1 MPARAL
7 ARALVLG
14 ATLLLAGLVLGRVD
28 LVAMAAPFLLG
39 PTLGLSRRTPPR
51 LGAVLEL
58 SATELPEGLV
68 SNGTVRVAADADLD
82 AVTIRI
88 GLPPAVG
95 VTDGPPVRVVT
106 VRAGEEAAVPVRIRV
121 VRWGR
126 RTVGPVSVSA
136 AGCDLLLLAEPTVA
150 PAVGVRALPIR
161 ERFEAEGA
169 IPQALAHAGSHLSR
183 RPGDGAEF
191 AGIRPFL
198 GGDRPRRVN
207 WRVSLRTGDL
217 HVTTTATERSADVM
231 VLLDSLHDAGESTG
245 IDGRASSLDVT
256 VRAAAGIAEHYL
268 GRGDSVGVVDYG
280 GRFRFM
286 PAMTGRAQ
294 LTRILDWL
302 LDVRV
307 DPAGVEIS
315 ARLLGPR
322 VLPPRAL
329 VVALT
334 PLLDP
339 RASTLL
345 AALRHRG
352 QSVVAVDTLPA
363 DALPAA
369 RKPPSQL
376 AQRLWRLEREEL
388 IGALADIGVPVVAW
402 SGAGSLDAVLRDVAR
417 MAAAPRAVLR

>member
-1 MPARAL
+1 M
-7 ARALVLG
+7 VLG
-14 ATLLLAGLVLGRVD
+14 AVLLLAGLLLGRVD
-28 LVAMAAPFLLG
+28 LVAMGVPFLVG
-39 PTLGLSRRTPPR
+39 ATLGLSRRTPPR
-51 LGAVLEL
+51 LTASLEL
-58 SATELPEGLV
+58 SSTGFPEGLV
-68 SNGTVRVAADADLD
+68 TSGTVRVAADADLD
-82 AVTIRI
+82 AVAVTMIR
-88 GLPPAVG
+88 PAAVS
-95 VTDGPPVRVVT
+95 VVDGPPVRVISI
-106 VRAGEEAAVPVRIRV
+106 RAGEEAGIPVRVRV
-121 VRWGR
+121 LRWGR
-126 RTVGPVSVSA
+126 RSVGPVLVTA
-136 AGCDLLLLAEPTVA
+136 AGGDLLLSAEPVTV
-150 PAVGVRALPIR
+150 PAVPVRALPIS
-161 ERFEAEGA
+161 EPFEAEGA

-191 AGIRPFL
+191 AGIRPFT

-207 WRVSLRTGDL
+207 WRVSLRTREL

-231 VLLDSLHDAGESTG
+231 VLLDSLHDAGQSTG

-280 GRFRFM
+280 GRFRFL
-286 PAMTGRAQ
+286 PARTGRSQ
-294 LTRILDWL
+294 LSRISDWL

-307 DPAGVEIS
+307 DPAGVETPT
-315 ARLLGPR
+315 RLLGPQ

-339 RASTLL
+339 RASTVL

-363 DALPAA
+363 DALPPA
-369 RKPPSQL
+369 RRTPARL

-388 IGALADIGVPVVAW
+388 IAALADIGVPVVAW

-417 MAAAPRAVLR
+417 MAAAPRAVFR